1 MVISCPP
8 FRSARCWRQS
18 CQALRRTLK
27 DCEEVVDDDDDGYD
41 CDNNGDDDNDDD
53 DALLMMTTTMMIRMR
68 RRTRRTCSEV
78 LPSKLCTFV
87 PCSRLSTFF

>member
-53 DALLMMTTTMMIRMR
+53 DAL
-68 RRTRRTCSEV
+68 
-78 LPSKLCTFV
+78 
-87 PCSRLSTFF
+87 